1 MLVPKRK
8 WWKRT
13 ITARVSSE
21 TIAAMIARI
30 SVASLPDDAS
40 VVYFPVSRALIK
52 DLTKDANVPP
62 RGFQIRDI
70 QCLLKPYDNIDD
82 IMLVDYM
89 TRLVFYTVEPA
100 PPPPLPSARRM
111 IWDVVKR
118 IAQVMRWLR

>member
-1 MLVPKRK
+1 MLAPKRK

-21 TIAAMIARI
+21 TIAAMIARM
-30 SVASLPDDAS
+30 SVESLPNDGS
-40 VVYFPVSRALIK
+40 VVYFPVSRAFIK
-52 DLTKDANVPP
+52 RLAKEATMPS
-62 RGFQIRDI
+62 RRFQIRDI

-89 TRLVFYTVEPA
+89 TRLVYYTVEPSL
-100 PPPPLPSARRM
+100 PPPLPSVRRM

-118 IAQVMRWLR
+118 IILR